1 MRYLDMGPYGVCHV
15 AMVHGGADWARLMK
29 NHRIQ
34 VPFPLDIAHTSFI
47 NIEPPLIVVSFYNI
61 RACGRHEA
69 IGYCVH
75 EAVHVWQ
82 YICEY
87 IKAGTRVSREIEAYS
102 VQWISGW
109 LIKELKL

>member
-1 MRYLDMGPYGVCHV
+1 MRWMDMGPYGVCNV
-15 AMVHGGADWARLMK
+15 GLVRSSRDWAATCRAYRLECPWPTDVAK
-29 NHRIQ
+29 TTY
-34 VPFPLDIAHTSFI
+34 FDC
-47 NIEPPLIVVSFYNI
+47 EPPIILVSFHRLGGI
-61 RACGRHEA
+61 ERHEA

-87 IKAGTRVSREIEAYS
+87 IKAGPVRSREIEAYS